1 MGEIRFASYSYTDD
15 KRKTVAKEIVRCK
28 GNILKAAFFIGIHRS
43 HMYRLIDEYRLWPL
57 INQVR
62 RNEVKERYR
71 KKKVIGGVYV

>member
-1 MGEIRFASYSYTDD
+1 MGDFRYASYSYTDD
-15 KRKTVAKEIVRCK
+15 KVKTIAREIVRCK
-28 GNILKAAFFIGIHRS
+28 GNILKTAFFLGVHRS
-43 HMYRLIDEYRLWPL
+43 QMYRDIEKYRLWPL